1 MKQNNKFSF
10 GHIWLIIWIIVYF
23 MSFFLDC
30 TELLGNKGM
39 DIIQGEYYR
48 FFTALL
54 VHVNLLH
61 LVVNILGLYYTAKYL
76 KERISAVKLLI
87 LSGIAATIANLLFS
101 LIYPGSVSI
110 GGSPVIYAML
120 GITLALHLLKKN
132 MDRFNPNTVQTRW
145 MLGYGILGNI
155 PIFSGNISTLVIHL
169 TAFVVAFALGSIV
182 IKTKLL

>member
-1 MKQNNKFSF
+1 
-10 GHIWLIIWIIVYF
+10 
-23 MSFFLDC
+23 
-30 TELLGNKGM
+30 M

-61 LVVNILGLYYTAKYL
+61 LVVNILGLYYTAEYL

>member
-1 MKQNNKFSF
+1 MKQNNRFSF

-61 LVVNILGLYYTAKYL
+61 LVVNI
-76 KERISAVKLLI
+76 LI